1 MIARIRVD
9 VRAQWIEMNK
19 DSLPHVMLHQEMLLH
34 VDFLLCKLLVT
45 ELTLVPQHQ
54 HQLLLLLLWL
64 GVEEVHVEVHQ
75 LAGDVLEGAA
85 GAALSLGG
93 MHLDLGREG

>member
-1 MIARIRVD
+1 
-9 VRAQWIEMNK
+9 
-19 DSLPHVMLHQEMLLH
+19 MLHQEMLLH
-34 VDFLLCKLLVT
+34 VHFLLRQLLVT
-45 ELTLVPQHQ
+45 ELTLLPQ
-54 HQLLLLLLWL
+54 HQLLLLLLGR